1 MHPSRSHRGET
12 LKNFETIEPP
22 TTKEALKTEKV
33 RNKYFGRGTKTL
45 PLAREHRNREK

>member
-1 MHPSRSHRGET
+1 MHASPSHSREA

-22 TTKEALKTEKV
+22 TTKEALKKAKV
-33 RNKYFGRGTKTL
+33 GNKYFFPDTETL